1 LTGYAAYPRSAA
13 LENEMIETKEYQDGT
28 TATGTAPLPDVSPK
42 EQEALLHCGISRA
55 EWHDK
60 AWALYH
66 AKTFDDVT
74 LGKLSIHTIRAV
86 FDATYDALKAP

>member
-1 LTGYAAYPRSAA
+1 
-13 LENEMIETKEYQDGT
+13 MIETKQYQDGT
-28 TATGTAPLPDVSPK
+28 TATGRGPLPYTSPK

-66 AKTFDDVT
+66 AKTFDDQALAKV
-74 LGKLSIHTIRAV
+74 SIHTIRAV
-86 FDATYDALKAP
+86 FDATYDALKTPNA

>member
-1 LTGYAAYPRSAA
+1 METVTVEYA
-13 LENEMIETKEYQDGT
+13 DGT
-28 TATGTAPLPDVSPK
+28 IATGEAPLPDASPK

-66 AKTFDDVT
+66 AKTFDDT
-74 LGKLSIHTIRAV
+74 ALAKASIHTIRTV
-86 FDATYDALKAP
+86 FDATYDALKVPNA

>member
-1 LTGYAAYPRSAA
+1 
-13 LENEMIETKEYQDGT
+13 MIETKEYQDGT
-28 TATGTAPLPDVSPK
+28 IATGVAPLPNASPK

-66 AKTFDDVT
+66 ARTFDDVA
-74 LGKLSIHTIRAV
+74 LGKLSVHTIRAV
-86 FDATYDALKAP
+86 FDATYDALKVPND